1 MKELQ
6 KLLST
11 VRQASER
18 YGMIDDGDRIAV
30 GLSGGKDSAAL
41 LLALAKMQPFY
52 PKKYTLCAVTVDLG
66 FPGTDWEPLI
76 RWCGDLGIEYR
87 IARTEIAQ
95 IVFEERREKNPC
107 SLCAK
112 LRRGALMN
120 EVSAMG
126 AGKLALGHH
135 LDDAAETFMM
145 TLMHEGRI
153 GCYSPVTV
161 YADRG
166 ILMIRPLIYTR
177 EKEIKALVNA
187 AELPVVKSLCPED
200 GHTEREEM
208 KQLLRGFDREHR
220 GLYKRILGAMER
232 RQIDGWGEVP
242 DPQNPDSFHNNF

>member
-6 KLLST
+6 KLMST
-11 VRQASER
+11 VRQASDR
-18 YGMIDDGDRIAV
+18 YGMIEDGDRIAV

-41 LLALAKMQPFY
+41 LLALTKMQPFY
-52 PKKYTLCAVTVDLG
+52 PKKYTLCALTVDLG
-66 FPGTDWEPLI
+66 FEGSDWNPLI
-76 RWCGDLGIEYR
+76 RWCEELGVEYR
-87 IARTEIAQ
+87 IAQTQIAQ

-107 SLCAK
+107 SLCAR

-120 EVSAMG
+120 EVAAMG

-166 ILMIRPLIYTR
+166 ISMIRPLIYTR
-177 EKEIKALVNA
+177 ESDVKAVVR
-187 AELPVVKSLCPED
+187 AENLPIVPSRCPED

-208 KQLLRGFDREHR
+208 KKLLRDFDRNHR
-220 GLYKRILGAMER
+220 GLYKRVLGAMER
-232 RQIDGWGEVP
+232 RQIDGWGEFP
-242 DPQNPDSFHNNF
+242 DDSEKC

>member
-11 VRQASER
+11 TRQAAEKYS
-18 YGMIDDGDRIAV
+18 MIDDGDRIAV

-52 PKKYTLCAVTVDLG
+52 PKKYSLCAVTVDMG
-66 FPGTDWEPLI
+66 FPNADFSPLAE
-76 RWCGDLGIEYR
+76 WCESMGVEYR
-87 IARTEIAQ
+87 ISRTQIAQ

-120 EVSAMG
+120 EVTAMG
-126 AGKLALGHH
+126 ANRLALGHH
-135 LDDAAETFMM
+135 LDDAVETFMM

-161 YADRG
+161 YDDRG
-166 ILMIRPLIYTR
+166 VTVIRPLIYT
-177 EKEIKALVNA
+177 KESDIRSAVRVEN
-187 AELPVVKSLCPED
+187 LPIVKSSCPED
-200 GHTEREEM
+200 GHTEREAM
-208 KQLLRGFDREHR
+208 KQLLCGFDREHR
-220 GLYKRILGAMER
+220 GLYKRVLGAMER
-232 RQIDGWGEVP
+232 RQIDGWGDFP
-242 DPQNPDSFHNNF
+242 DDTAAGKKY

>member
-1 MKELQ
+1 MKELK

-11 VRQASER
+11 ARQASDR
-18 YGMIDDGDRIAV
+18 YGMIDDGARIAV

-52 PKKYTLCAVTVDLG
+52 PKKYTLCAVTVDMG
-66 FPGTDWEPLI
+66 FPDTDYSPLAE
-76 RWCGDLGIEYR
+76 WCASLGVEYR
-87 IARTEIAQ
+87 IAETQIAQ

-120 EVSAMG
+120 EAEAMG
-126 AGKLALGHH
+126 ADTLALGHH

-166 ILMIRPLIYTR
+166 IRVIRPLIYTR
-177 EKEIKALVNA
+177 EKDIRDLIR
-187 AELPVVKSLCPED
+187 AENLPIVKSTCPED

-208 KQLLRGFDREHR
+208 KKLLQDFDREHR
-220 GLYKRILGAMER
+220 GLYKRVLGAMER
-232 RQIDGWGEVP
+232 RQIDGWGEFS
-242 DPQNPDSFHNNF
+242 DSPEK

>member
-1 MKELQ
+1 MKELK

-18 YGMIDDGDRIAV
+18 YGMIEDGARIAV

-52 PKKYTLCAVTVDLG
+52 PKKYTLSAVTVDMG
-66 FPGTDWEPLI
+66 FPDTDWTPLQA
-76 RWCGDLGIEYR
+76 WCESLGIGYR
-87 IARTEIAQ
+87 IARTQIAQ
-95 IVFEERREKNPC
+95 IVFEERQEKNPC

-120 EVSAMG
+120 EAEAMG
-126 AGKLALGHH
+126 ADTLALGHH

-161 YADRG
+161 YDDRG
-166 ILMIRPLIYTR
+166 ISVIRPLIYTR
-177 EKEIKALVNA
+177 EKDIRALIREEN
-187 AELPVVKSLCPED
+187 LPIVKSSCPED

-208 KQLLRGFDREHR
+208 KKLLMDFDRAHR
-220 GLYKRILGAMER
+220 GLHKRILGAMER
-232 RQIDGWGEVP
+232 RQIDGWGEFP
-242 DPQNPDSFHNNF
+242 GHDEK

>member
-1 MKELQ
+1 MNELK

-11 VRQASER
+11 VRQAADC
-18 YGMIDDGDRIAV
+18 YGMIEDGAKIAV

-52 PKKYTLCAVTVDLG
+52 PKKYTLSAVTVDMG
-66 FPGTDWEPLI
+66 FPGADFSSLTG
-76 RWCGDLGIEYR
+76 WCEALGVEYR
-87 IARTEIAQ
+87 ILRTEIAQ

-107 SLCAK
+107 SLCAR

-120 EVSAMG
+120 EIAAMG
-126 AGKLALGHH
+126 ADTLALGHH

-166 ILMIRPLIYTR
+166 VRVIRPLIYTR
-177 EKEIKALVNA
+177 EKDIRAVVRAENLPIVNSA
-187 AELPVVKSLCPED
+187 CPED

-208 KQLLRGFDREHR
+208 KQLLAAFDREHH
-220 GLYKRILGAMER
+220 GLYKRVLGAMER
-232 RQIDGWGEVP
+232 RQIDGWGEFA
-242 DPQNPDSFHNNF
+242 DYGGMN

>member
-11 VRQASER
+11 ARQATER
-18 YGMIDDGDRIAV
+18 YDMIADGDRIAV

-52 PKKYTLCAVTVDLG
+52 PKKYTLCAVTVNLG
-66 FPGTDWEPLI
+66 FPDMPLEPL
-76 RWCGDLGIEYR
+76 RAWCESLGVAYHIENTQ
-87 IARTEIAQ
+87 IAK
-95 IVFEERREKNPC
+95 IVFDERREKNPC
-107 SLCAK
+107 ALCAK

-120 EVSAMG
+120 AVQDMG
-126 AGKLALGHH
+126 ANKLALGHH

-166 ILMIRPLIYTR
+166 ISMIRPLIYSR
-177 EKEIKALVNA
+177 EKDIA
-187 AELPVVKSLCPED
+187 AVVRAENVPIVKSTCPED

-208 KQLLRGFDREHR
+208 KKLLREFDNAHR

-232 RQIDGWGEVP
+232 RQIDGWGDFAEK
-242 DPQNPDSFHNNF
+242 

>member
-1 MKELQ
+1 M
-6 KLLST
+6 ST

-18 YGMIDDGDRIAV
+18 YGMIEEGDRIAV

-52 PKKYTLCAVTVDLG
+52 PMKYTLCALTVDLG
-66 FPGTDWEPLI
+66 FPGTDWAPLV
-76 RWCGDLGIEYR
+76 RWCEELGVEYR
-87 IARTEIAQ
+87 IAQTQIAQ
-95 IVFEERREKNPC
+95 IVFDERKEKNPC

-120 EVSAMG
+120 EVAAMG

-166 ILMIRPLIYTR
+166 ISMIRPLIYTR
-177 EKEIKALVNA
+177 ESDVKAAVR
-187 AELPVVKSLCPED
+187 AENLPIIPSRCPED

-208 KQLLRGFDREHR
+208 KKMLRAFDRDHR
-220 GLYKRILGAMER
+220 GLYKRVLGAMER
-232 RQIDGWGEVP
+232 RQIDGWGE
-242 DPQNPDSFHNNF
+242 FHDVAEKE